1 MIKSYIGPLVM
12 TVCLAMIV
20 LILQFVWKYIDEL
33 VGKGLKWSVIAEL
46 LTYVSA
52 SLIPMALILG
62 VLLAS
67 IMTFGNLGEHSELSA
82 MKSSGISLT
91 RIMAPLFILGL
102 FIGVGAFLFSNYTIP
117 KTQMKF
123 FTLLLDI
130 RNQRPEFDIKE
141 GQFYN
146 GLEGYSLKI
155 GERSK
160 TSRMLYD
167 LMIYDHTAKIGNV
180 SVTLADS
187 GYMVMTDD
195 KRNLMLTLYN
205 GYGYSEQLDEN
216 NRMKKSRPLRRDKF
230 GMQQF
235 LFTLPSNELDRTDQD
250 LFKDNYKRKTM
261 GELTDYVTV
270 FKSAM
275 NNKREKVWHDLLQTQ
290 YFKFMDKKDTLTPL
304 NENQQELAK
313 LRINVYDELDSLAPA
328 ERLRVIE
335 QALGQARIAQSMI
348 KTAAEI
354 YKSDQTWMYRYQIEW
369 HRKLTLSMACLI
381 FFLIGAPLGAIIR
394 KGGLG
399 TPVVVS
405 TLFFIFYHIIS
416 LAGEKYARAGIMPV
430 WLGMWG
436 STFILLAIGIFLTI
450 KSTRDSAVLSTDTY
464 TLIIRKFLRFGQRN
478 GISKNENPPAHQ

>member
-1 MIKSYIGPLVM
+1 MIRSYIGPLVM

-33 VGKGLKWSVIAEL
+33 VGKGLSWAVIAEL
-46 LTYVSA
+46 LIYVSA

-91 RIMAPLFILGL
+91 RIMSPLFSIVLAL
-102 FIGVGAFLFSNYTIP
+102 SISAFLFSNYVIP
-117 KTQMKF
+117 KTNMKF

-130 RNQRPEFDIKE
+130 RQARPEFDIKE

-155 GERSK
+155 GRRSK
-160 TSRMLYD
+160 ESRMLYD

-187 GYMVMTDD
+187 GYMVMTKD
-195 KRNLMLTLYN
+195 KRNLLLTLYN

-216 NRMKKSRPLRRDKF
+216 LRIKKTKPFRRDKF

-235 LFTLPSNELDRTDQD
+235 LFTLPSNELNRTNEEQ
-250 LFKDNYKRKTM
+250 FKDNYKRKNM
-261 GELTDYVTV
+261 GELSVYVV
-270 FKSAM
+270 EFKKAM
-275 NNKREKVWHDLLQTQ
+275 LGKPQRVTNDLIQNQ
-290 YFKFMDKKDTLTPL
+290 YFKLADKKDTLTPL
-304 NENQQELAK
+304 TPHQEK
-313 LRINVYDELDSLAPA
+313 LTTIRVDVRQLYDSLSPA
-328 ERLRVIE
+328 DKSKAIE
-335 QALGQARIAQSMI
+335 YAVGLARTAQSMI
-348 KTAAEI
+348 KTSAEVL
-354 YKSDQTWMYRYQIEW
+354 KSDESWMYRYQIEW
-369 HRKLTLSMACLI
+369 HRKLTLSFACLI

-405 TLFFIFYHIIS
+405 TMLFIFYYIIS

-436 STFILLAIGIFLTI
+436 STLILMTVGIYLTN
-450 KSTRDSAVLSTDTY
+450 KSTRDSSILSVETY
-464 TLIIRKFLRFGQRN
+464 TLLFRKFLRFGRHT
-478 GISKNENPPAHQ
+478 GMTRNENPPANQ